1 MVAIFVRRSCLRAV
15 LLVSLVVP
23 AIAAAVD
30 APAPEKPMPAKT
42 ATAPFAMPAA
52 VMEVV
57 AGQEEASRIGAVGA
71 QADAAGVV
79 DVAAVDPDIFAL
91 SQPQP
96 VAPSGDF
103 DPA

>member
-52 VMEVV
+52 RH
-57 AGQEEASRIGAVGA
+57 ALHARGSRW
-71 QADAAGVV
+71 
-79 DVAAVDPDIFAL
+79 L
-91 SQPQP
+91 E
-96 VAPSGDF
+96 GD
-103 DPA
+103 DH

>member
-52 VMEVV
+52 RPFGML
-57 AGQEEASRIGAVGA
+57 ADGREAMLRW
-71 QADAAGVV
+71 
-79 DVAAVDPDIFAL
+79 L
-91 SQPQP
+91 E
-96 VAPSGDF
+96 GD
-103 DPA
+103 DH